1 MQKISFTTLST
12 PGLDVQAVSALAR
25 RFGYDGVDLRVSGR
39 AGEVK
44 PDTGE
49 REIKKYRDV
58 LASDGIEAAGL
69 LCYLSYDG
77 DLSPGLLEAS
87 LREQLARLMEIAA
100 LLGAQAIRIDGAMTG
115 ARSHAGELAGA
126 LGFVLDRNCGID
138 IVIQNHIHEFS
149 TAQCLDLVDDLNHP
163 RFTLAY
169 SPDHCI
175 VMNEDFA
182 SVFPRLGGKAR
193 KLFISDLRMDKD
205 GYAAVFPGLGVVP
218 LGESYEAVGGKNFD
232 GWISLKY
239 EKFWD
244 PGLEGPET
252 SLPYF
257 IERAPAWFPGWKKEA
272 THGRNG

>member
-12 PGLDVQAVSALAR
+12 PGLDVQAVAMLAR
-25 RFGYDGVDLRVSGR
+25 RFGYDGVDLRVSAR
-39 AGEVK
+39 AGEIL

-49 REIKKYRDV
+49 REIRIYRDV
-58 LASDGIEAAGL
+58 LASEGVEAAGL

-77 DLSPGLLEAS
+77 DLSSGRLEAS
-87 LREQLARLMEIAA
+87 LREQLARQMEIAG
-100 LLGAQAIRIDGAMTG
+100 LLGAQSIRIGGAMTG
-115 ARSHAGELAGA
+115 ARSHAGELARA
-126 LGFVLDRNCGID
+126 LGFVLDHTGVMD

-149 TAQCLDLVDDLNHP
+149 AAQCLDLVEELNHP
-163 RFTLAY
+163 RFTLAF
-169 SPDHCI
+169 SPDHCV

-182 SVFPRLGGKAR
+182 SVFPRLKRKAR
-193 KLFISDLRMDKD
+193 KLFISDMKRENG
-205 GYAAVFPGLGVVP
+205 GYATVFPGLGVVP
-218 LGESYEAVGGKNFD
+218 LGESYEAVGGKSFD

-257 IERAPAWFPGWKKEA
+257 IERAPAWFSGWKK
-272 THGRNG
+272 